1 MVRSP
6 RPSPGGETE
15 NRHVAHWTRST
26 YSLSLLGKED
36 PLTSTRIQ
44 IRQLSKRYRGG
55 HYALRDVDLDIGNG
69 MFGLL
74 GPNGAGKTTLIRILV
89 ALLRPTSGQVTV
101 DGMDLQRDRHRI
113 RRMVGY
119 LPQDFSRFPKL
130 ATWEFLDYGG
140 ALAGLRR
147 KRERRERVDE
157 LLEQVGLFDVRDRL
171 ASKLSGGMKRRLG
184 IAQTLIGNPA
194 IMIVDEPTVGLDP
207 QERLR
212 FRNLLADLARGEI
225 VIILSTHIVGDISST
240 CTDLA
245 LLNEGEI
252 VYNGSPT
259 KLAHAAQGK
268 VWKVV
273 ADHLQMDSLKERYAV
288 VSTVP
293 AADGYEIRL
302 VAEAPPTVGAQ
313 LLADA
318 EVVEPNLEDAYIHC
332 MQSVGQDMSLEVG
345 VEAQA

>member
-1 MVRSP
+1 M
-6 RPSPGGETE
+6 
-15 NRHVAHWTRST
+15 
-26 YSLSLLGKED
+26 
-36 PLTSTRIQ
+36 RIE
-44 IRQLSKRYRGG
+44 IRQLTKRYRGG
-55 HYALRDVDLDIGNG
+55 KYALRDVNLDIDNG

-89 ALLRPTSGQVTV
+89 TLLKPTSGQVRIG
-101 DGMDLQRDRHRI
+101 DLDLQRDRDRI
-113 RRMVGY
+113 RRLIGY
-119 LPQDFSRFPKL
+119 LPQDFSRFPSL
-130 ATWEFLDYGG
+130 ATWEFLDYG
-140 ALAGLRR
+140 ASLAGLRR
-147 KRERRERVDE
+147 KRERRERVDQ
-157 LLEQVGLFDVRDRL
+157 LLEQVGLLEVRDRR

-184 IAQTLIGNPA
+184 IAQTLIGDPA

-259 KLAHAAQGK
+259 GLVDTARGK
-268 VWKVV
+268 VWKVET
-273 ADHLQMDSLKERYAV
+273 DHLHMDTLKERYAA

-293 AADGYEIRL
+293 SANGYEMRL
-302 VAEAPPTVGAQ
+302 VADGPPMAGA
-313 LLADA
+313 
-318 EVVEPNLEDAYIHC
+318 EPLDPNMEDAYIHY
-332 MQSVGQDMSLEVG
+332 MQSVGQDMDLEVG
-345 VEAQA
+345 VEE